1 MSTVSESDR
10 SLCGTPGVMACAVQG
25 AFYVSAP
32 LWLTWYITHLPWLQL
47 QERHAL
53 LIVLAVWVI
62 SMACASMGMPAAR
75 VRLSGMLMGA
85 LSSVIGLLILGS
97 KLVQPAEGGGTAAG
111 DTVPNAPWIA
121 LGFIASGSIL
131 GWAGAEISRV
141 VRCGCDC
148 GAGTSFGMAKATI
161 RIAAPLMFVGGLV
174 TSTDSGMAVPDWP
187 NTFGTNMFLYP
198 LGPRVQ
204 PAIGEEYTA
213 IYLEHAHRLFGAL
226 TGLSALALAIWVLAR
241 ERRRWVKVLTSIVF
255 LLVVAQGLLGAM
267 RVIENARLLALF
279 HGVSAQVIF
288 ASFCVICGAL
298 SRSFQDP
305 AAVPAIANHRRIRAL
320 TGAAV
325 HASIVQLFFGALYR
339 HFRDGPGGS
348 HPLWTHVGFSVVVL
362 VLGVIG
368 GSMASG
374 IAQEHRSHP
383 LVKSLHRAGRIAVIL
398 VGVQF
403 LLGWMTLFMGGR
415 EVQAPTEWQALLRT
429 AHQANGALMLAAFTF
444 TAVYAR
450 RLSFLCGKQG

>member
-1 MSTVSESDR
+1 M
-10 SLCGTPGVMACAVQG
+10 
-25 AFYVSAP
+25 
-32 LWLTWYITHLPWLQL
+32 QL

-53 LIVLAVWVI
+53 LIVLGAWLI
-62 SMACASMGMPAAR
+62 SMACACMAVPIAR
-75 VRLSGMLMGA
+75 VRLSGVAMGSI
-85 LSSVIGLLILGS
+85 SSLIGLLILGS

-121 LGFIASGSIL
+121 LGFLASGAIL
-131 GWAGAEISRV
+131 GWAAAEISRV
-141 VRCGCDC
+141 MRCGCEC

-226 TGLSALALAIWVLAR
+226 TGLSALALAIWVFAC

-298 SRSFQDP
+298 STSFQDQTP
-305 AAVPAIANHRRIRAL
+305 VPAIANHRRIRAL

-348 HPLWTHVGFSVVVL
+348 HALWTHVGFSVVVL

-368 GSMASG
+368 GSLAAG
-374 IAQEHRSHP
+374 IAPEHRTHP
-383 LVKSLHRAGRIAVIL
+383 LVKSLQRAGRAAVIL
-398 VGVQF
+398 VGLQF

-415 EVQAPTEWQALLRT
+415 EVEAPTQWQALLRT

-450 RLSFLCGKQG
+450 RLSWLCARQG